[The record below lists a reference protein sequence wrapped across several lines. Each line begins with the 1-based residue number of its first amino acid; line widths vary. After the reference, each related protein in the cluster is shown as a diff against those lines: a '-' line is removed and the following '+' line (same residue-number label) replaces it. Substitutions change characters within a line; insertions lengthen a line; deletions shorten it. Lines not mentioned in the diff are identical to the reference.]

1 MSKILIIG
9 DTHIHNHQA
18 MGGPVTDGI
27 NQRCMDIVRSILT
40 VLARERPDA
49 IVQLGDFFDVAKP
62 PPAVVDLAMQMI
74 KQTKVPWYI
83 LAGNHDIGTLGA
95 PTAIRPLSHLPNVTI
110 FEEPGQFRLLGFDCV
125 ALPYCSLSAEDA
137 LARVPRMASIPDL
150 VFLHYGLET
159 VGHAGPDYC
168 NAKNLGR
175 KHFHG
180 HEHLG
185 YSRNYDHDINVGS
198 FCELRFGNECSPLS
212 NCTARMGLRLTSH
225 GADVE
230 IAVRQGKYTGPVFIT
245 EGTEQLSLKELLKI
259 IEQSKATS
267 VYLRVGP
274 DRVTFAQDLK
284 SLGVIQD
291 YAVLRQTREGSIEQY
306 AADFERTDPLTAI
319 AQTIVDRL
327 EVGAMD
333 ESQAV
338 RIMGLA
344 KKELQI

>member
-40 VLARERPDA
+40 VVTREKPDA

-62 PPAVVDLAMQMI
+62 PPAVIDLAMQMI

-110 FEEPGQFRLLGFDCV
+110 FEEPEQFKLLEFDCV
-125 ALPYCSLSAEDA
+125 AVPYCSLSAQDA
-137 LARVPRMASIPDL
+137 LAKVPRMASIPDL
-150 VFLHYGLET
+150 VFLHYGLAASWT
-159 VGHAGPDYC
+159 HGPDYC
-168 NAKNLGR
+168 DTKNLGR

-180 HEHLG
+180 HEHTG
-185 YSRNYDHDINVGS
+185 YSTNYGRDINVGS
-198 FCELRFGNECSPLS
+198 FCELRFGNECDPIS
-212 NCTARMGLRLTSH
+212 NYIASNTIKFAQNISGPGRYVGPIFLTEDNSH
-225 GADVE
+225 YSMQDILHLAEVKR
-230 IAVRQGKYTGPVFIT
+230 A
-245 EGTEQLSLKELLKI
+245 
-259 IEQSKATS
+259 AS

-284 SLGVIQD
+284 ALGVIQD
-291 YAVLRQTREGSIEQY
+291 YAVLRQTREGSVEQY
-306 AADFERTDPLTAI
+306 AADFEKTDPLTAI

-333 ESQAV
+333 EVQAV

-344 KKELQI
+344 KKELQL

>member
-1 MSKILIIG
+1 MSKILILG

-18 MGGPVTDGI
+18 MGGPVSNGI

-40 VLARERPDA
+40 VVAREKPDA

-62 PPAVVDLAMQMI
+62 APAVIDLAMQMI
-74 KQTKVPWYI
+74 KQAKVPWYI
-83 LAGNHDIGTLGA
+83 LAGNHDISTLGA
-95 PTAIRPLSHLPNVTI
+95 PTAIRPLGHLPNVTI
-110 FEEPGQFRLLGFDCV
+110 FEEPAAFKLLGFDCV
-125 ALPYCSLSAEDA
+125 AIPYCSLSAEDA
-137 LARVPRMASIPDL
+137 LAKVHRMSSIPDL

-159 VGHAGPDYC
+159 VGHVGPDYC
-168 NAKNLGR
+168 NTKNLGR

-185 YSRNYDHDINVGS
+185 YTRNYDRDINVGS

-212 NCTARMGLRLTSH
+212 NYTVQIGMRMTAHMVNNETVARPG
-225 GADVE
+225 
-230 IAVRQGKYTGPVFIT
+230 QYTGPVFIT
-245 EGTEQLSLKELLKI
+245 EGTEHLPLKELLKI

-274 DRVTFAQDLK
+274 ERVTFAQELK
-284 SLGVIQD
+284 ALGVIQD
-291 YAVLRQTREGSIEQY
+291 YAVLRQTAVGSVEQY
-306 AADFERTDPLTAI
+306 AADFEKTDPLTAI

-333 ESQAV
+333 EDQAV

-344 KKELQI
+344 KRELQL